1 MRKILV
7 PISIHMSPAQIQNA
21 AAQAIAIYRSEESVQ
36 LHLLSVQVP
45 VSRHVADF
53 FAPGELRQIHQDAGM
68 AELASAKAALDAA
81 GVLYLT
87 HIEVGRTAET
97 IARFA
102 SEIRCDRIVMG
113 HDSESG
119 IAQQLFGTLAS
130 EVRHL
135 VGPGDACRVIGS

>member
-1 MRKILV
+1 MRKVLL
-7 PISIHMSPAQIQNA
+7 PISIHMSLSQIHNA
-21 AAQAIAIYRSEESVQ
+21 AAQAIAIYRSEDSVQ

-45 VSRHVADF
+45 VSRHVSDF
-53 FAPGELRQIHQDAGM
+53 FEPGELRQIHRDAGL
-68 AELASAKAALDAA
+68 AELAPAKAALDAA

-102 SEIRCDRIVMG
+102 TEIRCDRIVMG
-113 HDSESG
+113 QESG
-119 IAQQLFGTLAS
+119 SGLAHKLFGTLAS

-135 VGPGDACRVIGS
+135 VGSGGACRVIGS